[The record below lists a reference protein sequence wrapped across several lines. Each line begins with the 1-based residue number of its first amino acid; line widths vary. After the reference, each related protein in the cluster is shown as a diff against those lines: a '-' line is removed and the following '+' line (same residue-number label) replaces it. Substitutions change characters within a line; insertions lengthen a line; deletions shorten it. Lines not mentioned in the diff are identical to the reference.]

1 MKIGDTNY
9 LHKCDDYL
17 IDVLNVN
24 EDVINFAL
32 STYGLNLE
40 VYCDILYW
48 FTGYNSFEQLDDFED
63 FEDYEVRY

>member
-48 FTGYNSFEQLDDFED
+48 STGYNSFEQLDDFED